1 MFNDLRYAVRFLA
14 RQRAFTLVAVVTVA
28 LGVGANTAIFS
39 IADSV
44 LLRPLPYA
52 DSDRLFVLEPTQVS
66 NGQGF
71 GRMSVDDVLVARASG
86 VFAGVMDLDQVR
98 SAFVREGDRLQ
109 PIKVQPV
116 PPEYL
121 GVLGVRPLYGR
132 DFNESDKGQRAV
144 LLTYRTW
151 AGRYGANPALLDA
164 NIPTVDGAPM
174 HVVGVL
180 PPSFRVASATAFFAP
195 PDVLTMKAP
204 AYTPGSGASPPIARL
219 AAGVTPQAAQAR
231 LSALTGEQLKPGAFE
246 LRLVPL
252 REMMGRTSSQTLTLL
267 GAAALLVLIVGCAN
281 LANLVLARGAERQRE
296 LAVRASL
303 GAPRWRL
310 VRLLLVENLAIA
322 VLGGAVGLCL
332 AYWSFGLLVANLPPA
347 LARSLDPAFDA
358 RAFAFALVAAVGVG
372 LLSGVIPAWQLARA
386 DTRVGLQPGRLQA
399 WSTRAGRRA
408 LLSLEVGVAVVA
420 VVAAVLLGR
429 SLERLITQ
437 ELGFDSTRLIVN
449 SSYVGAGAA
458 AQDRRA
464 RAAQFVA
471 QLEVV
476 RSVPG
481 VRSVGSMSIL
491 PAGGA
496 APDFSL
502 FPRGTGTGGVWTV
515 GSGFF
520 RTMGIPVL
528 EGREFDE
535 RESFAGAPVG
545 VLNRSAARVLF
556 PDGHALGRQVT
567 APNQPARTIVGVV
580 ADWRQSFKRPAV
592 AAMYVPFD
600 PGSFR
605 VASVIIDAQDTPL
618 LREQIQQSL
627 TRLTPDSLVRIQP
640 VSALLDSDVAPVR
653 FLLVVIGLFAGLT
666 LLLAMLGV
674 YGVIAFIAR
683 ERMREYGVRVALGAT
698 RRIIGVLVIRQAVV
712 PIVAGL
718 AAGLIAATWTSRL
731 LAAQL
736 FEVAPADVVTFA
748 GTALLL
754 LVSGVAAAA
763 IPARRATRV
772 DPVIALRAE

>member
-1 MFNDLRYAVRFLA
+1 MIDDLRYAVRFLA
-14 RQRAFTLVAVVTVA
+14 RQRAFTFVAVITVA

-44 LLRPLPYA
+44 LFRPLPYA
-52 DSDRLFVLEPTQVS
+52 DSDRLFVLETTKLS
-66 NGQGF
+66 SGQAYDT
-71 GRMSVDDVLVARASG
+71 MPVEDLQAARATG
-86 VFAGVMDLDQVR
+86 VFEGIMDLEQVG
-98 SAFVREGDRLQ
+98 SAFVRDGERLQ
-109 PIKVQPV
+109 PVRVQPV
-116 PPEYL
+116 VAGYL
-121 GVLGVRPLYGR
+121 RLLGVRPLYGR
-132 DFNESDKGQRAV
+132 DFNDTDRGQRAV
-144 LLTYRTW
+144 LLTYRAW
-151 AGRYGANPALLDA
+151 VGRYGANPSLLDA
-164 NIPTVDGAPM
+164 SIPTVDGASM

-180 PPSFRVASATAFFAP
+180 PPAFRVASATVFFTP
-195 PDVLTMKAP
+195 PDVLTMEASSAP
-204 AYTPGSGASPPIARL
+204 AGSRVFRPVARL
-219 AAGVTPQAAQAR
+219 AAGVTPEAAQAR
-231 LSALTGEQLKPGAFE
+231 LSALTGPDLKPGEFE
-246 LRLVPL
+246 LRLVAL
-252 REMMGRTSSQTLTLL
+252 RETMGRTSGQTLRLL

-281 LANLVLARGAERQRE
+281 LANLLLARGAERQRE

-303 GAPRWRL
+303 GAPRWRV

-322 VLGGAVGLCL
+322 VLGGGVGVCL
-332 AYWSFGLLVANLPPA
+332 AYWSFGFLVASLPPA

-358 RAFAFALVAAVGVG
+358 RAFVFALGAAVGVG

-386 DTRVGLQPGRLQA
+386 DARQGLQPGRRNT

-408 LLSLEVGVAVVA
+408 LLSFEVGLAVVA

-429 SLERLITQ
+429 SLERLMTQ

-449 SSYVGAGAA
+449 ARNVGAGAV

-481 VRSVGSMSIL
+481 VRSAGSMSIL
-491 PAGGA
+491 PAAGA
-496 APDFSL
+496 AADFAL

-520 RTMGIPVL
+520 RTMRIPLL

-556 PDGHALGRQVT
+556 PDGHALGRRVT
-567 APNQPARTIVGVV
+567 APNQPARTIVGIV
-580 ADWRQSFKRPAV
+580 ADWRQSFKRAAV
-592 AAMYVPFD
+592 PAMYVPFD
-600 PGSFR
+600 PAQFR
-605 VASVIIDAQDTPL
+605 VASVIVDASDTPV

-627 TRLTPDSLVRIQP
+627 ARVTPDALVRIEP
-640 VSALLDSDVAPVR
+640 VGALLDGDVAPVR
-653 FLLVVIGLFAGLT
+653 FMLVVIGLFAALT

-712 PIVAGL
+712 PIAAGL
-718 AAGLIAATWTSRL
+718 VAGLIAA
-731 LAAQL
+731 
-736 FEVAPADVVTFA
+736 
-748 GTALLL
+748 
-754 LVSGVAAAA
+754 
-763 IPARRATRV
+763 
-772 DPVIALRAE
+772 